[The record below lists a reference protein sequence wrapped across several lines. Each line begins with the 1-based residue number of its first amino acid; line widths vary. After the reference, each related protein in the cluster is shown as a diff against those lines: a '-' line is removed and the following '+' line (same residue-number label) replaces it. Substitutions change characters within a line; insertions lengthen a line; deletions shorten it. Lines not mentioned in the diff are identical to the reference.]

1 VRDDLFPRLEIV
13 DNSLQTLRTDLGLIT
28 YLFYGFD
35 GKLFIRGNSSL
46 SWHSIPIDAR
56 RKYPENYTG
65 LEKRLVQL
73 YRLWLSLYR

>member
-1 VRDDLFPRLEIV
+1 MAEHPIE
-13 DNSLQTLRTDLGLIT
+13 LRTDLGLIT

-46 SWHSIPIDAR
+46 SWHSIPIDEKRLNSSR